1 MARAKR
7 ARRYGPGESLPGKV
21 PLPRAEDEGGTCGGR
36 VGGWS
41 GEEGGGRVVVARFD
55 YSGIEVLPEEAH
67 GLAERLRLRELLL
80 LAADHLADGDRA
92 GRAEGLLNSPLSM
105 AATCGTMRR
114 PSRGGRRRPSRCCR
128 ASTCPA
134 PTTRRRRR
142 SAGARRRVRARDRR
156 ATARPTSSGA
166 RARRRRS
173 PRRRPGRSRRMAA

>member
-41 GEEGGGRVVVARFD
+41 GEEEGGGRVVVARFD
-55 YSGIEVLPEEAH
+55 YSGIEDLPEEAH

-105 AATCGTMRR
+105 AAVQPTHSGYTRHCGELIHTSAAEESGEW
-114 PSRGGRRRPSRCCR
+114 P
-128 ASTCPA
+128 
-134 PTTRRRRR
+134 R
-142 SAGARRRVRARDRR
+142 SA
-156 ATARPTSSGA
+156 
-166 RARRRRS
+166 
-173 PRRRPGRSRRMAA
+173 